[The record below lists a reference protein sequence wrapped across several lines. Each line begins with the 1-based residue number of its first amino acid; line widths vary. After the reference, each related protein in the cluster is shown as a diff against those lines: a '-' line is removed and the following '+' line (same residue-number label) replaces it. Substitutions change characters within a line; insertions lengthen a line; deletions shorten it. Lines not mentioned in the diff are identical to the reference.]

1 MSYDYYYTDDVEREI
16 KNLHNGT
23 KGQANYGLAVASMVV
38 GIVSLVF
45 FLFFINIILAIAA
58 IIMAIVFLSSS
69 AKGARGRGFATAGII
84 TAILSIVFCIG
95 SYVIIFSNADNIS
108 RMMQNEID
116 NNPQYHLY
124 EDNGNG
130 VDPFSADPFE
140 DFDDFYEFYNNYN
153 GIDGLENPDDLN
165 SLPGQDDTL

>member
-1 MSYDYYYTDDVEREI
+1 
-16 KNLHNGT
+16 
-23 KGQANYGLAVASMVV
+23 
-38 GIVSLVF
+38 
-45 FLFFINIILAIAA
+45 
-58 IIMAIVFLSSS
+58 MAIVFLSSS
-69 AKGARGRGFATAGII
+69 AKGERGRGFATAGII
-84 TAILSIVFCIG
+84 TAVLSIVFCIG

-116 NNPQYHLY
+116 NNSQYHLY

-130 VDPFSADPFE
+130 VDPFSTDPFE